1 MMTSARILLIE
12 DNMEISDYNAEYL
25 EKVGYLVSAAA
36 TLAEARIKLE
46 TFHPDLMVLD
56 IMLPD
61 GSGIDF
67 CKEVRTVTT
76 CPVLFLTNLT
86 DVNQIVKGLRAGG
99 DDYMIKPY
107 RMEELLARIE
117 AHLRR
122 AALASSIRMT
132 VGKDVLMLDT
142 RSQRACLNDRDLLLK
157 PKECQILGYLMQNR
171 NRYVSADE
179 LYAEIW
185 GMSSNEDV
193 RTVFVHISNIRT
205 KLKSV
210 NRKGNIAIGKSKLK
224 GYRLVSGEGQT
235 WESL

>member
-1 MMTSARILLIE
+1 MMATSRILLIE
-12 DNMEISDYNAEYL
+12 DNKEISDYNKKCL
-25 EKVGYLVSAAA
+25 EIAGYTVATAA
-36 TLAEARIKLE
+36 TLAEGRKKLASFRPE
-46 TFHPDLMVLD
+46 LMVLD

-67 CKEVRTVTT
+67 CREIRAITT

-86 DVNQIVKGLRAGG
+86 ELSQIVKGLRAGG

-107 RMEELLARIE
+107 RIEELIARIE

-122 AALASSIRMT
+122 VAMPSGLRMT
-132 VGKDVLMLDT
+132 VGKDVLSLDA

-157 PKECQILGYLMQNR
+157 PKEYQILDYLMQNR
-171 NRYVSADE
+171 NRYVTATE

-193 RTVFVHISNIRT
+193 RTVFVHMSNIRA

-210 NRKGNIAIGKSKLK
+210 DRKSKITIGKSRQE
-224 GYRLVSGEGQT
+224 GYRLIPQGDERWS
-235 WESL
+235 SL

>member
-1 MMTSARILLIE
+1 MIASRILLIE
-12 DNMEISDYNAEYL
+12 DNAEISRYNKTCL
-25 EKVGYLVSAAA
+25 EEAGYEVSSAV
-36 TLAEARIKLE
+36 TLAEGRRKLE
-46 TFHPDLMVLD
+46 SFRPDLMVLD

-67 CKEVRTVTT
+67 CREIRGVAS

-86 DVNQIVKGLRAGG
+86 EVDQIVKGLRAGG

-122 AALASSIRMT
+122 VSMMSNMRMT
-132 VGKDVLMLDT
+132 SGNDVLSLDA
-142 RSQRACLNDRDLLLK
+142 RSHRACLNGRDLMLK
-157 PKECQILGYLMQNR
+157 PKEYQIVDYLMQNR
-171 NRYVSADE
+171 NRYVGARE

-193 RTVFVHISNIRT
+193 RTVFVHISSIRA
-205 KLKSV
+205 KLKAV
-210 NRKGNIAIGKSKLK
+210 HKTGGIELAKSKLK
-224 GYRLVSGEGQT
+224 GYRLIPDQDERQ
-235 WESL
+235 ESQ

>member
-12 DNMEISDYNAEYL
+12 DNMEISGYNAEYL
-25 EKVGYLVSAAA
+25 EKSEYLVSAAA
-36 TLAEARIKLE
+36 TLAEARTKLE

-67 CKEVRTVTT
+67 CKQVRAVTT

-86 DVNQIVKGLRAGG
+86 DVSQIVRGLRAGG

-122 AALASSIRMT
+122 AALSSSIRMT
-132 VGKDVLMLDT
+132 VGNDVLMLDT

-157 PKECQILGYLMQNR
+157 PKECQILDYLMQNR

-179 LYAEIW
+179 LYGEIW

-193 RTVFVHISNIRT
+193 RTVFVHISNIRA

-210 NRKGNIAIGKSKLK
+210 NRKGNIAIEKSKSK
-224 GYRLVSGEGQT
+224 GYRLVSGEEQM
-235 WESL
+235 

>member
-1 MMTSARILLIE
+1 MAISRILLIE
-12 DNMEISDYNAEYL
+12 DDTEISEYNKKCMEEA
-25 EKVGYLVSAAA
+25 GYCVAAVT
-36 TLAEARIKLE
+36 TLADARRRLEAFQ
-46 TFHPDLMVLD
+46 TDLMVLD
-56 IMLPD
+56 ILMPD

-67 CKEVRTVTT
+67 CREIRTVTS

-107 RMEELLARIE
+107 RIEELIARIE

-122 AALASSIRMT
+122 VEMSSSMQLA
-132 VGKDVLMLDT
+132 VGNDMLSLDS
-142 RSQRACLNDRDLLLK
+142 RSQRAFLNNRDLLLK
-157 PKECQILGYLMQNR
+157 PKEYQILDYLMQNR
-171 NRYVSADE
+171 SRYVSANE

-193 RTVFVHISNIRT
+193 RTVFVHISNIRS

-210 NRKGNIAIGKSKLK
+210 DRQNGIAIGKLK
-224 GYRLVSGEGQT
+224 ARGYRLVSGDDERRD
-235 WESL
+235 SL